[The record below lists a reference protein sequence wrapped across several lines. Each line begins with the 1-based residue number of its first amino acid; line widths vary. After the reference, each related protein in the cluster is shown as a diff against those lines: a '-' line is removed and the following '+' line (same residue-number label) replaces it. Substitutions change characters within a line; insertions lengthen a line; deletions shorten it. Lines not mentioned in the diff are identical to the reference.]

1 MLTTVALVLAW
12 GSTFGAVKIGLESVS
27 PIVFAALRAVIGALV
42 LVPIALAH
50 HGGPRLR
57 STWRTHA
64 GLGLTNIVLF
74 FGLQT
79 VAVLELASGLAA
91 VLIYLQPILVG
102 LLAWR
107 FLGEQLRAAKA
118 VGLVLGFGGIVA
130 VSAGALHGHVSGV
143 GVVEAVGAALA
154 WAVGTLLLKRAQEQ
168 IDPWWAVALPF
179 VVGAVVLLVVG
190 LAVEGWDVTWSWRF
204 LAALLYTGL
213 IGTALAWV
221 LWLRLLTSGEAT
233 AASSYI
239 FFVPLV
245 ALLLGTVFLGEDL
258 AATLL
263 IGAALVVAGVY
274 LVNRRPASRA
284 RASAPAEE
292 ETAAR

>member
-1 MLTTVALVLAW
+1 VLTTVALVLAW
-12 GSTFGAVKIGLESVS
+12 GSTFGAVKIGLESVT
-27 PIVFAALRAVIGALV
+27 PTLFAGLRAVIGALV
-42 LVPIALAH
+42 LVPIALAR
-50 HGGPRLR
+50 HGGPRFR
-57 STWRTHA
+57 STWRMHA

-107 FLGEQLRAAKA
+107 FLGEQLRPAKA
-118 VGLVLGFGGIVA
+118 LGLLMGFGGIVA
-130 VSAGALHGHVSGV
+130 VSAGALRGHVSGL
-143 GVVEAVGAALA
+143 GVVEALGAALA
-154 WAVGTLLLKRAQEQ
+154 WAVGTLLLKRAQEH

-179 VVGAVVLLVVG
+179 VIGAVVLVAVG
-190 LAVEGWDVTWSWRF
+190 VSTEGWTVEWSWRF
-204 LAALLYTGL
+204 VAALLYTGL
-213 IGTALAWV
+213 VGTASAWV

-239 FFVPLV
+239 FFVPIV

-263 IGAALVVAGVY
+263 VGAALVVAGVY
-274 LVNRRPASRA
+274 LVNRRPASERGP
-284 RASAPAEE
+284 RSLQEE
-292 ETAAR
+292 EPVAR